1 MKEEVSTR
9 TLEDSGGDVHRA
21 GDSAILSRREMNRTL
36 LRMGAGALAATIG
49 TTLSGRSA
57 SGLQHL
63 ARGPRTKRRYG
74 MVIDV
79 LRCVGCR
86 SCVAACKMENKT
98 PPGVAYNKV
107 TENQLGKMRH
117 DRPVFLTQPCFHCE
131 KPPCVPVCPVKPKPA
146 TYKRAED
153 GIVVVDYDLCI
164 GCQACIE
171 ACPYGAR
178 SFDEG
183 NNYLV
188 FESNEQYARVPSPEY
203 DQYRPRIE
211 DEPPIYKARKCTFCL
226 HLQDENGN
234 YSKKEGRWPACAKT
248 CTGHA
253 IHFGDLNDPDSEVW
267 RLLKSNRKRVR
278 LRESLGL
285 EPNVYYLL

>member
-1 MKEEVSTR
+1 MDKSSSVATPESRATNGTR
-9 TLEDSGGDVHRA
+9 SRDDTVMT
-21 GDSAILSRREMNRTL
+21 RRELNRTL
-36 LRMGAGALAATIG
+36 VKMGAGALAVALGATSP
-49 TTLSGRSA
+49 LKAA
-57 SGLQHL
+57 SNLT
-63 ARGPRTKRRYG
+63 AVASPVRTKKRYG

-79 LRCVGCR
+79 RRCVGCR

-98 PPGVAYNKV
+98 PPGVDYNKV
-107 TENQLGKMRH
+107 TETYLGKMRN

-131 KPPCVPVCPVKPKPA
+131 RPACLPVCPVKPKAA

-164 GCQACIE
+164 GCQACVE

-183 NNYLV
+183 KNYVV
-188 FESNEQYARVPSPEY
+188 FESSDAFARVPSPEY
-203 DQYRPRIE
+203 EQYRRRKE

-234 YSKKEGRWPACAKT
+234 YSKKAGRWPACAKT

-253 IHFGDLNDPDSEVW
+253 IHFGDFSDPDSDVS
-267 RLLKSNRKRVR
+267 RLLRTKRKRVR
-278 LRESLGL
+278 LHESLGL

>member
-1 MKEEVSTR
+1 MTAASSVGTSSSGAR
-9 TLEDSGGDVHRA
+9 T
-21 GDSAILSRREMNRTL
+21 
-36 LRMGAGALAATIG
+36 
-49 TTLSGRSA
+49 
-57 SGLQHL
+57 Q
-63 ARGPRTKRRYG
+63 RRYG

-79 LRCVGCR
+79 LRCVGCK
-86 SCVAACKMENKT
+86 SCVAACKMENRT

-107 TENQLGKMRH
+107 TETYLGKMRN

-131 KPPCVPVCPVKPKPA
+131 KPACVPVCPVTPRAA

-164 GCQACIE
+164 GCQACVE

-183 NNYLV
+183 NDYVV
-188 FESNEQYARVPSPEY
+188 FETSEAFARVPSPEY
-203 DQYRPRIE
+203 DQYRERKE

-253 IHFGDLNDPDSEVW
+253 IHFGDLNEPDSDVS
-267 RLLKSNRKRVR
+267 RLLRSGRKRVR
-278 LRESLGL
+278 LNESLGL